1 MGCGC
6 KNNQQT
12 QPVLPEGQQVTQQ
25 QNENVQKAV
34 NQTIEKYYQQK
45 TKGLE
50 YLDIPNHSIQFLG
63 ELKLSTNEKIFIGD
77 SAGLCIRL

>member
-6 KNNQQT
+6 KGNQQT
-12 QPVLPEGQQVTQQ
+12 QPVLPEGQQVPQQ

-45 TKGLE
+45 TKG
-50 YLDIPNHSIQFLG
+50 
-63 ELKLSTNEKIFIGD
+63 
-77 SAGLCIRL
+77 

>member
-12 QPVLPEGQQVTQQ
+12 QPVLPEGQQVPQQ

-45 TKGLE
+45 TKG
-50 YLDIPNHSIQFLG
+50 
-63 ELKLSTNEKIFIGD
+63 
-77 SAGLCIRL
+77 

>member
-6 KNNQQT
+6 KGNQQT

-45 TKGLE
+45 TKG
-50 YLDIPNHSIQFLG
+50 
-63 ELKLSTNEKIFIGD
+63 
-77 SAGLCIRL
+77 

>member
-12 QPVLPEGQQVTQQ
+12 QPVQPQGQQAQQ

-34 NQTIEKYYQQK
+34 QQTIEKYYQQK
-45 TKGLE
+45 TKG
-50 YLDIPNHSIQFLG
+50 
-63 ELKLSTNEKIFIGD
+63 
-77 SAGLCIRL
+77 